1 MYTVYRHVCP
11 NGKMYIGMTSKDP
24 KKRWESKYG
33 KNKRFNDD
41 IQKYGWNNIKHEV
54 LFSGL
59 TQEEAEEK
67 EIELIKLFDST
78 NPARG
83 YNIAKGGK
91 SNSGYHHSEQTKNK
105 IKKSLQGKKH
115 TAERIKK
122 QSISQKKLW
131 ESEGYKEKMRMA
143 HLGKSRGKNNPSSK
157 EVCQYSLNDELI
169 KIFESTGEAE
179 RITGI
184 SHQQISNCC
193 NGKQKTCHGY
203 IWKYK
208 TA

>member
-1 MYTVYRHVCP
+1 
-11 NGKMYIGMTSKDP
+11 MTSKDP

-54 LFSGL
+54 LFSG
-59 TQEEAEEK
+59 
-67 EIELIKLFDST
+67 
-78 NPARG
+78 
-83 YNIAKGGK
+83 
-91 SNSGYHHSEQTKNK
+91 
-105 IKKSLQGKKH
+105 
-115 TAERIKK
+115 
-122 QSISQKKLW
+122 
-131 ESEGYKEKMRMA
+131 
-143 HLGKSRGKNNPSSK
+143 LGKSRGKNNPSSK